1 MPEAARIYEHRW
13 SVRRPRFVIRAFGV
27 CSTLVAASG
36 CATTALLEQQ
46 LIKTNTQTVLA
57 FEETVFNKHEVQVAF
72 EHYIGEG
79 FVEHD
84 PALAAKV
91 DGTGSD
97 SRQRAQRGYR
107 LLIGRE
113 GADARRNV
121 ERSIAQGDLVA
132 TQSRWSHAL
141 PGAAVFETVDIYRLQ
156 QGRIVEH
163 WDVLEPV
170 DRTPE
175 TGRRAGG
182 DAIPGE
188 SLPP

>member
-1 MPEAARIYEHRW
+1 MPEAARIHEHR
-13 SVRRPRFVIRAFGV
+13 SSARRPRFFIRAFGV

-36 CATTALLEQQ
+36 CATTALLQQQ
-46 LIKTNTQTVLA
+46 LTKTNTQTVLA

-84 PALAAKV
+84 PALGAKPAAA
-91 DGTGSD
+91 GSD
-97 SRQRAQRGYR
+97 SRQDARRAYR
-107 LLIGRE
+107 MLIARE
-113 GADARRNV
+113 GADAHRSV

-132 TQSRWSHAL
+132 TQARWSHAL
-141 PGAAVFETVDIYRLQ
+141 PGASVLETVDIYRLQ

-170 DRTPE
+170 DRTP
-175 TGRRAGG
+175 GSGGKAGG
-182 DAIPGE
+182 DAVPGE